1 MRLLAM
7 LLAAHSAAALQLAPV
22 PRAPD
27 LSITARP
34 RNLPVRCM
42 ATEPP
47 APDTPADP
55 ISRIFD
61 VLFPGGRGERIF
73 FGVFKQSVDPASVPD
88 DAERAR
94 LKAQAAVDLVNIDD
108 AERERRRVA
117 GLAMS
122 AATAALAVGL
132 LLADAGA
139 TARLAIAPRKRAPA
153 SLRPRCQHAMARP

>member
-22 PRAPD
+22 ARAPD

-34 RNLPVRCM
+34 RNLPVRCI
-42 ATEPP
+42 AKP
-47 APDTPADP
+47 DP